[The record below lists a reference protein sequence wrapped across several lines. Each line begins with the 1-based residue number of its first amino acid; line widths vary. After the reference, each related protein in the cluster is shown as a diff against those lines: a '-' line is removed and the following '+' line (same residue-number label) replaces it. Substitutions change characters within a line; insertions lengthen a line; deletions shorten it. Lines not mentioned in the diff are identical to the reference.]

1 MNRLFAEFFAM
12 TVGLIHVF
20 FLLGL
25 ALALLGL
32 FLDFSASLAPLDISA
47 RGLPGPVVLAV
58 AFVGYVLI
66 MGVVSTLIAINQNL
80 ERLAQDADRRGGYE
94 VNSDEPMTARLSCLR
109 IPVRKVFRAALHT
122 RVVERLEARCW
133 DVDIATER

>member
-32 FLDFSASLAPLDISA
+32 FLDFPQVSLLMDISA
-47 RGLPGPVVLAV
+47 RGFP
-58 AFVGYVLI
+58 
-66 MGVVSTLIAINQNL
+66 
-80 ERLAQDADRRGGYE
+80 AQL
-94 VNSDEPMTARLSCLR
+94 SLLSRLSD
-109 IPVRKVFRAALHT
+109 T
-122 RVVERLEARCW
+122 S
-133 DVDIATER
+133 